1 MAESRFKDLSKNLGV
16 EASSPNSE
24 AAILN
29 AAKLQQLYD
38 MIAKLVKT
46 QDPATVKK
54 LVSKDIDAYSAN
66 NPYTSR
72 DDLINMSLLY
82 GKRAADLKDINL
94 EQSGSDL
101 LRNTLSEYIDIPT
114 SLIGSVS
121 KSTTG
126 GQISRNLPTIG
137 SPPMVIGMTAPSLHM
152 NPGGTVYNA
161 LQRQPFGDND
171 LLAKTKLVATI
182 AHEAKHPK
190 DTLNSLKQSNF
201 DYFKHKARTD
211 REPHS
216 FLPTHFYSTSRQPY
230 PMELSD
236 TIDSYYSEIND
247 PFNILVNPQTR
258 SQFLEGTTTSK
269 LHTSMAGTGIRSN
282 EVAKIERI
290 LSEYLKSKN
299 IPEGEL
305 LQNIFPDLAASN
317 VGRAN
322 LLKRLYGLQEQYG
335 ASPEDLEKIKKYI
348 EQIEPK
354 PQLKIVEPPKP
365 HPEIEA
371 PKLPP
376 EPKTPKVPSGI
387 DKSADILKQ
396 LDFETGAYRR
406 LVEALDRNYPAAKG
420 KKSVA
425 ALLPPVAAIGNLS
438 QQDSQQDKTP
448 LDKIIETYN
457 KMKEEVKSGNL
468 NLPGADD
475 IESVPN
481 INAPAI
487 GKATTE
493 GVLKVF
499 DTMDDVKSKALAP
512 VAEQLVAPFINPNSS
527 DTEDARRF
535 KEETRQQQIDSATE
549 LLKLPLEVVNPTPF

>member
-1 MAESRFKDLSKNLGV
+1 MAESRFKDLSKNLGI

-66 NPYTSR
+66 NRHVSR
-72 DDLINMSLLY
+72 DDIVNMILLY

-114 SLIGSVS
+114 SLIGP
-121 KSTTG
+121 TG
-126 GQISRNLPTIG
+126 KTDAVGQISRNLITQGTPIVT
-137 SPPMVIGMTAPSLHM
+137 GMTAPSLRM
-152 NPGGTVYNA
+152 NPGGAVYNK
-161 LQRQPFGDND
+161 LQQLPLGDND
-171 LLAKTKLVATI
+171 LLAKTALVSTI

-190 DTLNSLKQSNF
+190 DSLNSLKQSNF
-201 DYFKHKARTD
+201 NYLKDNVRTD

-258 SQFLEGTTTSK
+258 SQFLEGTSTSR
-269 LHTSMAGTGIRSN
+269 LSTSMAGTGIRSN
-282 EVAKIERI
+282 EKAKIERI

-322 LLKRLYGLQEQYG
+322 LLKRLYGLQQQYG
-335 ASPEDLEKIKKYI
+335 ASPEDLEKIQKYI
-348 EQIEPK
+348 EQFEPK

-376 EPKTPKVPSGI
+376 EPKIPKVPSES

-396 LDFETGAYRR
+396 LDFETSAYRK
-406 LVEALDRNYPAAKG
+406 LVRALDENYPAAKG

-438 QQDSQQDKTP
+438 QQDSQEDKTP

-457 KMKEEVKSGNL
+457 KMKEEAKSGDL

-487 GKATTE
+487 RKATTE

-499 DTMDDVKSKALAP
+499 DTVDDVKSKVLVP
-512 VAEQLVAPFINPNSS
+512 VAEQLMAPFIDPNAS
-527 DTEDARRF
+527 DTEDDRRF

-549 LLKLPLEVVNPTPF
+549 LLKLPLEIVNPTPF